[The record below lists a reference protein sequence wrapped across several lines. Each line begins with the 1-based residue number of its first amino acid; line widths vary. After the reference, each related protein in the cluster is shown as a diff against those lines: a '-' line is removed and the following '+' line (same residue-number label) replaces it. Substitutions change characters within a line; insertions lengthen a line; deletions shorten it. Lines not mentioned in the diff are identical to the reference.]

1 MSGHQPSP
9 CEPAE
14 DEHFHWEKKH
24 TVPEN
29 EHVPRLRKLA
39 YGFGGLSDFFYL
51 NVVSALAVPIYTVA
65 LKMDPMLIGI
75 ALALPKI
82 IGAITDP
89 VVGGISDNTR
99 SKWGRRR
106 GFILM
111 GAILGGI
118 LLPFAWM
125 PPVPSQTGM
134 FVYLCV
140 FLGVF
145 AIGNS
150 VFSVPYGALGLELS
164 THYDERTRVL
174 AWRAYIQTI
183 GTLAAAWFY
192 WFCLRPVFGNEVIG
206 ARWLSVLAGIV
217 IIGGAVATV
226 LGCRERTQQVVS
238 QPKMPLMPALK
249 QTLRNRPF
257 LLLLSTTLIITL
269 GTGCEGLIGTYVH
282 IYYTCQGDKNT
293 ASLISGFGGSLTV
306 FAALASVPLGIF
318 LSTRFGKR
326 EAAICGLLIA
336 LVSISIL
343 PFTLVPENP
352 YRIIVS
358 WVIMAFGMPCASLM
372 FGSMMADVCDE
383 DEVSTGLRREG
394 SYVSVGAF
402 FGKIATVVTLL
413 LGGWLPH
420 LAGFTDPSRIPTLP
434 QLQTMRAMLIGI
446 QLFALIAAIA
456 VLWYYPISRK
466 RSAETRRLLDERKT
480 IKAKSPKSYQPTLG
494 A

>member
-1 MSGHQPSP
+1 MSDSKPSP
-9 CEPAE
+9 SEPLE
-14 DEHFHWEKKH
+14 DEHFHWAQRLP
-24 TVPEN
+24 VPEN
-29 EHVPRLRKLA
+29 EQVSRSRKLA
-39 YGFGGLSDFFYL
+39 YGLGGLSDFFYL
-51 NVVSALAVPIYTVA
+51 NVVTALAVPIYTVA

-89 VVGGISDNTR
+89 IVGAVSDNTR

-106 GFILM
+106 GFILI

-125 PPVPSQTGM
+125 PPVASQTGM
-134 FVYLCV
+134 FVYLCI

-145 AIGNS
+145 AIGHS
-150 VFSVPYGALGLELS
+150 IFSVPYGALGLELS
-164 THYDERTRVL
+164 TNYDERTRVL
-174 AWRAYIQTI
+174 AWRAYVQTI

-192 WFCLRPVFGNEVIG
+192 WFCLRPGFGNEVVG
-206 ARWLSVLAGIV
+206 ARWLSVIAGIV

-226 LGCRERTQQVVS
+226 LGCRERTQQIVS
-238 QPKMPLMPALK
+238 QPKMPLKPALK

-269 GTGCEGLIGTYVH
+269 GTGCEGLIGNYVH
-282 IYYTCQGDKNT
+282 IYYTCQGDKNM
-293 ASLISGFGGSLTV
+293 ASLISGIGGSLTV

-336 LVSISIL
+336 LVAISIL

-358 WVIMAFGMPCASLM
+358 WVIMALGMPCASLM

-383 DEVSTGLRREG
+383 DEASTGMRREG

-402 FGKIATVVTLL
+402 FGKMATVVTLL
-413 LGGWLPH
+413 IGGWLPY
-420 LAGFTDPSRIPTLP
+420 LAGFTDPSKVPTLP

-446 QLFALIAAIA
+446 QLMALICAIV

-466 RSAETRRLLDERKT
+466 HSAETRRILDARK
-480 IKAKSPKSYQPTLG
+480 IVKPKNRKLYQTTLP
-494 A
+494 